1 MKATAFYYDKYGL
14 QGTSIAGLL
23 WPLSFVLFYFMFNK
37 KIIPSL
43 IASFTL
49 SSFIALFY
57 FNDYLS
63 CLVFFCGFGLLLF
76 GINAMYSPSRHSVYF
91 LVIGIISC
99 GLLGI
104 LARYLYL
111 TFYPNIPE
119 KNYEGNSELIYSN
132 INSYLFTIPF
142 VIVYIVFFY
151 FMFKNSK

>member
-1 MKATAFYYDKYGL
+1 MKTTAYFYDNYGL

-23 WPLSFVLFYFMFNK
+23 WPLSFVLFYFMFQK
-37 KIIPSL
+37 RIIPSL

-63 CLVFFCGFGLLLF
+63 CLVFFSGFGLLLF
-76 GINAMYSPSRHSVYF
+76 GINAMNSPIRHSVYF

-111 TFYPNIPE
+111 TFYPKIPE

>member
-23 WPLSFVLFYFMFNK
+23 WPLSFVLFYFMFQK
-37 KIIPSL
+37 RIIPSL